1 MPTTY
6 KRRTNKR
13 NMYKKK
19 TIKRKMNNKRTNKRT
34 NKRRSNKRKN
44 MKGGETRYG
53 TGVGSNCYD
62 PNFSIFNTNL
72 LKLAP
77 YKPDLG
83 K

>member
-1 MPTTY
+1 
-6 KRRTNKR
+6 
-13 NMYKKK
+13 
-19 TIKRKMNNKRTNKRT
+19 
-34 NKRRSNKRKN
+34 

-72 LKLAP
+72 LQLAP